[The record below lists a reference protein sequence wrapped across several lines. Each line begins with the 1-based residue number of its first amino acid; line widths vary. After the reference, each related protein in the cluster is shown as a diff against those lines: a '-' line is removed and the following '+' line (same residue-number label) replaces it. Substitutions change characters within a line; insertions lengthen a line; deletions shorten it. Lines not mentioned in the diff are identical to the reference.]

1 MSEETLDPAISA
13 LENRSRALFE
23 DSVAGLDM
31 PTRSRLTQARHAA
44 LAAAGASARRPWLMR
59 TPLWASAA
67 GVTAAAVLGVALWFG
82 GPLSRHGQMPAAD
95 VQSKFE
101 DLDIIAASDESSGDA
116 MDMLQDDIDF
126 YAWADK
132 TASSEPTA

>member
-1 MSEETLDPAISA
+1 MSEDTIDPAMSA
-13 LENRSRALFE
+13 LEERSRELFQ

-31 PTRSRLTQARHAA
+31 GTRSRLTQARHAA
-44 LAAAGASARRPWLMR
+44 LAAASSARRPWIMR
-59 TPLWASAA
+59 MPVWASAA
-67 GVTAAAVLGVALWFG
+67 GVTCAAVLGVALWFG
-82 GPLSRHGQMPAAD
+82 GPLSTHGQISAAD
-95 VQSKFE
+95 AQSKFE

-116 MDMLQDDIDF
+116 MDMLQDDLDF